1 MTPRGSAEMSGVV
14 VGISVPRKTVVRHF
28 VPFFARDFAG
38 LAADAYGRIGEKTH
52 FDIFLNV
59 IVPALIRALN
69 SFSNHAV
76 LPSLP

>member
-38 LAADAYGRIGEKTH
+38 LAADANSWIGEKSH
-52 FDIFLNV
+52 FNIFLH
-59 IVPALIRALN
+59 ITVPTLVRALG
-69 SFSNHAV
+69 SFANHAV